1 MTNFKSGDIVLI
13 EVIFSEQ
20 NESKKRPALI
30 ISTDEY
36 NKNRKDIIIAAI
48 TSNTSRIL
56 LGDTLIDDW
65 KKSGLLSSSLITA
78 TIQTIKNDMIIK
90 KLGSLSKTDFETV
103 KYNLKKAIIQW
114 NIILSLFTKLFSYFL
129 KQKNYEQDQKAYYT
143 YIFRNNVIHFS
154 IFYYKFKQ

>member
-36 NKNRKDIIIAAI
+36 NKSRKDIIIAAI

-56 LGDTLIDDW
+56 PGDTLIDDW
-65 KKSGLLSSSLITA
+65 EKAGLLCSSVVTA
-78 TIQTIKNDMIIK
+78 TIQTIKNDMIYK
-90 KLGSLSKTDFETV
+90 KLGNLSKNEFESV
-103 KYNLKKAIIQW
+103 KTNLKKAITI
-114 NIILSLFTKLFSYFL
+114 
-129 KQKNYEQDQKAYYT
+129 
-143 YIFRNNVIHFS
+143 
-154 IFYYKFKQ
+154 

>member
-56 LGDTLIDDW
+56 LGDTLINDW
-65 KKSGLLSSSLITA
+65 KKAGLLCSSVVTA
-78 TIQTIKNDMIIK
+78 TIQTIKNDMVIK
-90 KLGSLSKTDFETV
+90 KLGTLVSNDLLAIKH
-103 KYNLKKAIIQW
+103 NLKKTLIVL
-114 NIILSLFTKLFSYFL
+114 N
-129 KQKNYEQDQKAYYT
+129 
-143 YIFRNNVIHFS
+143 
-154 IFYYKFKQ
+154 

>member
-65 KKSGLLSSSLITA
+65 KKAGLLCSSVVTA
-78 TIQTIKNDMIIK
+78 IIQTIKNDMIIK
-90 KLGSLSKTDFETV
+90 KLGGLSKNELENV
-103 KYNLKKAIIQW
+103 KLNLKKVII
-114 NIILSLFTKLFSYFL
+114 
-129 KQKNYEQDQKAYYT
+129 
-143 YIFRNNVIHFS
+143 
-154 IFYYKFKQ
+154 

>member
-103 KYNLKKAIIQW
+103 KYNLKKAIIQ
-114 NIILSLFTKLFSYFL
+114 
-129 KQKNYEQDQKAYYT
+129 
-143 YIFRNNVIHFS
+143 
-154 IFYYKFKQ
+154 

>member
-65 KKSGLLSSSLITA
+65 KKAGLLCSSVATA
-78 TIQTIKNDMIIK
+78 TIQTIKNDMVIK
-90 KLGSLSKTDFETV
+90 KLGTLAPNDLIAIKN
-103 KYNLKKAIIQW
+103 NLKKALIV
-114 NIILSLFTKLFSYFL
+114 L
-129 KQKNYEQDQKAYYT
+129 K
-143 YIFRNNVIHFS
+143 
-154 IFYYKFKQ
+154 

>member
-65 KKSGLLSSSLITA
+65 EKAGLLCSSVVTA

-90 KLGSLSKTDFETV
+90 KIGCLSKNELENV
-103 KYNLKKAIIQW
+103 KLNLKKAI
-114 NIILSLFTKLFSYFL
+114 
-129 KQKNYEQDQKAYYT
+129 
-143 YIFRNNVIHFS
+143 V
-154 IFYYKFKQ
+154 